1 MVNTNPRRKS
11 HPAAPSRKRPKADAD
26 APWTKGDPT
35 RMYGLN
41 TPVPEPLMLQLDFLV
56 EQRAI
61 ASKASFIRE
70 VVAKAAEAEIARLR
84 RVRAA
89 VKQLEADE
97 RRRR

>member
-1 MVNTNPRRKS
+1 MVNTKPRRKS
-11 HPAAPSRKRPKADAD
+11 HPAAPSRKRPKHNDP

-41 TPVPEPLMLQLDFLV
+41 TPVSEPLMLMLDWLV
-56 EQRAI
+56 ENRAI
-61 ASKASFIRE
+61 FSKASFIRE
-70 VVAKAAEAEIARLR
+70 VVSKAAEAEIARLR

-89 VKQLEADE
+89 VKQLDADD

>member
-1 MVNTNPRRKS
+1 MVNTKPRRKS
-11 HPAAPSRKRPKADAD
+11 HPATQPRKRPKPDD
-26 APWTKGDPT
+26 TAPWTKGDPT

-41 TPVPEPLMLQLDFLV
+41 TPISEPLMMQLDFLV

-61 ASKASFIRE
+61 FSKASFIRD
-70 VVAKAAEAEIARLR
+70 VVAKAAEAEITRLR

>member
-1 MVNTNPRRKS
+1 MVNTKPRRKS
-11 HPAAPSRKRPKADAD
+11 HPAAPSRKRPKSSDP

-41 TPVPEPLMLQLDFLV
+41 TPVPEPLMMQLDFLV
-56 EQRAI
+56 ENKAI
-61 ASKASFIRE
+61 FSKAAFIRE
-70 VVAKAAEAEIARLR
+70 VVGKAAEAEITRLR

-89 VKQLEADE
+89 VKQLDADE